1 MIMGPTRL
9 GLRAWLEV
17 QVNSGMYKG
26 LHWINQS
33 EGTFQMSWK
42 HASGQ
47 DWNSEDASL
56 FKQWAIHTGK
66 FREGIDKP
74 NYKTWKA
81 NFRCAANSVS
91 DIKMLRGKGELKGT
105 NATRVFKFS
114 KNTKS
119 KTNVYRKNFK
129 KTAIEKEHEIKKTK
143 TETKYLTRSKSIIQK
158 KQDQEKSQNKERKSS
173 SEEFKNFTKDIKFKM
188 PVEDKK
194 YKNSLEN
201 EKYKNFNE
209 KEEYKILTESEKGNT
224 ECKNSLMEEKNIFAL
239 DSAVDC
245 LSEYKVQSW
254 NNDWQNKNTTTNS
267 ASNYD
272 HTLVNNNSLGINY
285 NCCEDSYN
293 AEIINCFDTDDLFF
307 DFYPGTESST
317 SLQECLQ
324 EYSLQECVFR
334 QMTDPLKYFDIEIS
348 EPESFFINNIIPDT
362 DSIYRQTAPN
372 NYSVGNQPNFNSD
385 INKENDKSTGI
396 FYI

>member
-1 MIMGPTRL
+1 MGPTRL

-33 EGTFQMSWK
+33 EGIFQMSWK

-105 NATRVFKFS
+105 NATRIFKFS

-119 KTNVYRKNFK
+119 RTNVYRKNFK

-158 KQDQEKSQNKERKSS
+158 KQDQEKSPKKERKSS
-173 SEEFKNFTKDIKFKM
+173 SEEFENLTKDIKFKM

-194 YKNSLEN
+194 YKLPVEN
-201 EKYKNFNE
+201 EKYKTFTE
-209 KEEYKILTESEKGNT
+209 KEEYKVLTESEK
-224 ECKNSLMEEKNIFAL
+224 ENSQMAGKKIFPL

-245 LSEYKVQSW
+245 LSEFKVQSW
-254 NNDWQNKNTTTNS
+254 NNDWLNKNTTANN
-267 ASNYD
+267 ANNYD
-272 HTLVNNNSLGINY
+272 RTLVNNNSLGINY

-293 AEIINCFDTDDLFF
+293 SEIINCFDTQDLIF
-307 DFYPGTESST
+307 DFYMGTESSS

-324 EYSLQECVFR
+324 EYSLQECVFH
-334 QMTDPLKYFDIEIS
+334 QMTDPLNYFDIESS
-348 EPESFFINNIIPDT
+348 ESESFFINNIISDT
-362 DSIYRQTAPN
+362 DSLYRQIVPN
-372 NYSVGNQPNFNSD
+372 NHSVGNQPNFNNSD
-385 INKENDKSTGI
+385 IKKENDIIGSTDI